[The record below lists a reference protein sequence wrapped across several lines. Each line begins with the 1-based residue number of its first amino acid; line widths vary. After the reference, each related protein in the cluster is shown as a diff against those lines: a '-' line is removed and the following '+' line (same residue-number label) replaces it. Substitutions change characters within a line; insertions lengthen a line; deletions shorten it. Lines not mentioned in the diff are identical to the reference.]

1 MEEKTDRIFSTYKRY
16 HKLISEDAE
25 KTESFVYGI
34 DQLAARLTVAHVID
48 DALDV
53 LKVVVLVGSKDKP
66 PTANKINI
74 TSTI

>member
-1 MEEKTDRIFSTYKRY
+1 MEEKTDKIFSTYKRY

-53 LKVVVLVGSKDKP
+53 LKKDKP